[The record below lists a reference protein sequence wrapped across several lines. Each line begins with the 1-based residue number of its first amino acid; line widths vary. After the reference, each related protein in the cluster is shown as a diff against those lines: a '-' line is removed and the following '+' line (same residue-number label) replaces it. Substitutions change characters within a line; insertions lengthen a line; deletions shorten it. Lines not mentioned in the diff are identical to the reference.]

1 MLINIRETLK
11 DIANFSI
18 LLGIVTFIYTLV
30 GMELFSYT
38 YEENQERQKPRL
50 NFDYFSNA
58 LVSVIIVLIG
68 EDWDKLMI
76 DTMVDQKYPIAAAI
90 YFVSLVIIGSM
101 ILLNLFLAIL
111 LKNFEDKATVTK

>member
-1 MLINIRETLK
+1 MLINIRDTLK

-18 LLGIVTFIYTLV
+18 LLGIVIFIYTLV

-38 YEENQERQKPRL
+38 YKFSEERGRPRL

-58 LVSVIIVLIG
+58 LVSVVVVLIG

-76 DTMVDQKYPIAAAI
+76 EI
-90 YFVSLVIIGSM
+90 M
-101 ILLNLFLAIL
+101 I
-111 LKNFEDKATVTK
+111 D

>member
-18 LLGIVTFIYTLV
+18 LLGIVIFIYTLV

-38 YEENQERQKPRL
+38 YLENEERGKPRL

-76 DTMVDQKYPIAAAI
+76 DTMVD
-90 YFVSLVIIGSM
+90 
-101 ILLNLFLAIL
+101 
-111 LKNFEDKATVTK
+111 